1 MSYYSS
7 KEILK
12 IVHEAAHLRAKT
24 PARKT
29 LVLAFLA
36 GAYIAL
42 GGLLAVI
49 IGGGIPG
56 IAAENPGISK
66 FLMGAVFPLGLMLC
80 AIAGA
85 DLFTGN
91 TAYFIPPVMSKKLK
105 VKDLVKNWT
114 LVYVGNF
121 IGALF
126 IAYFITYSTGILG
139 KAPWLDSILHIAE
152 HKTSATFYQVFLKG
166 IGANWF
172 VALAMWLSY
181 AAKDITGKILGM
193 WFPVMAFVAIGFE
206 HSIANMFFIPTA
218 IFYGSPITWSEFII
232 NNLIPATLGNI
243 VGGAVLVGFIY
254 WYVYDRD

>member
-12 IVHEAAHLRAKT
+12 IVHEAAHTRAKHGVS
-24 PARKT
+24 KT

-49 IGGGIPG
+49 VGGGVPG

-91 TAYFIPPVMSKKLK
+91 TAYFIPPVLNKKLK
-105 VKDLVKNWT
+105 VKDLLKNWT

-121 IGALF
+121 VGALF
-126 IAYFITYSTGILG
+126 VAYFITYSTGILG

-218 IFYGSPITWSEFII
+218 MFYGSPVTWSEFII

-243 VGGAVLVGFIY
+243 VGGGVMVGLLYWFI
-254 WYVYDRD
+254 YDRD